1 MAGVQID
8 GNGYSW
14 LQILATNKTVHFVPL
29 NNEGNECVAKVYL
42 TEPGKKTIDV
52 GRALVG
58 LGFAKASPLAGNI
71 GPAVKQSFENYER
84 QLKLSEL
91 KAKSLRKGQWSSLP
105 ESWIRWFTRTTIE
118 KIIFNMKPME
128 KKLPSLV
135 R

>member
-29 NNEGNECVAKVYL
+29 NNDGNECEAKVYL

-58 LGFAKASPLAGNI
+58 LGFAKAAPLNKNI
-71 GPAVKQSFENYER
+71 DTLVQQSFKNYER
-84 QLKLSEL
+84 QLKVSEMR
-91 KAKSLRKGQWSSLP
+91 ARSLRKGQWNNLP
-105 ESWIRWFTRTTIE
+105 EPWLRWYLRTSIE
-118 KIIFNMKPME
+118 KIVFNMKPLE